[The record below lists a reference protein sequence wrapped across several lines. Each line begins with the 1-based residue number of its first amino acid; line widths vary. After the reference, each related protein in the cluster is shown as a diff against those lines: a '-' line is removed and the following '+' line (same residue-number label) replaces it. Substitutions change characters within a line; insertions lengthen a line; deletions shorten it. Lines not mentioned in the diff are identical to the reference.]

1 MKGVDFGTTTSLVAE
16 AKGFGSAVVPLG
28 TREAWLPSIVGLDGD
43 NWFTCEDA
51 SRLNE
56 EQILRSAKR
65 AITRNKGTFQISNG
79 REVVEVNADD
89 AIRKIL
95 STLVSKSSEAFVNLM
110 DDDVRLGCPAMWVGH
125 QRQRLIRL
133 ANQAGLSV
141 GEGTVIDEPI
151 AAGVAWMSNLL
162 EAKEE
167 LNGKVIVF
175 DMGGGTLDVAVLH
188 VVTAQNKEFSI
199 SVESAVG
206 IDQAGDLLDQSLAEL
221 LINKFFLRGIELRD
235 HVKFSQISGWIKAA
249 AKQAKVEL
257 STADETT
264 VVVNTE
270 IVDLP
275 ALTITRAEL
284 EDVFQTQ
291 LEEAFDTVWWAL
303 RAAVMA
309 EVVSP
314 QVQAGVKPSE
324 AIRRTETE
332 LASGVDYILLAGG
345 MSQVPA
351 VREKFEKAFPGKPI
365 WVGAERA
372 GSKIPGNSALMI
384 AQGLAYQNV
393 YERMNLHRPAFD
405 FILEWR
411 DSTTGEWLEE
421 LIYPAFS
428 PLYDSHSII
437 TTDSAKFRWHAK
449 PGTLP
454 TTGEGMI
461 RVRSM
466 SGQSLGFRSSN
477 AKTEFDADGIKF
489 RFGPS
494 SHDAVITLEPNGRI
508 FWRDCMG
515 YSESLRIQQWPVI
528 NLAEGIPWI
537 IYEAP
542 QNESHIDVL
551 VWHQRPYD

>member
-16 AKGFGSAVVPLG
+16 AKGLGSAVVPLG
-28 TREAWLPSIVGLDGD
+28 TRDPWLPSIVGLDGD
-43 NWFTCEDA
+43 KWYSCEDA
-51 SRLNE
+51 SMLNE
-56 EQILRSAKR
+56 DQILRSAKR
-65 AITRNKGTFQISNG
+65 AITRNKGSFLISNG
-79 REVVEVNADD
+79 QEVVEVNADD

-95 STLVSKSSEAFVNLM
+95 SALVEKSSADFVNLM

-162 EAKEE
+162 ESKVE

-175 DMGGGTLDVAVLH
+175 DMGGGTLDVAILH
-188 VVTAQNKEFSI
+188 VVTAQNSDFSI

-206 IDQAGDLLDQSLAEL
+206 IDQAGDLLDESIAEL
-221 LINKFFLRGIELRD
+221 LISKFENQGLRLRENPR
-235 HVKFSQISGWIKAA
+235 FMQIRGWIQAA

-257 STADETT
+257 SSVDQTT

-275 ALTITRAEL
+275 VLTVSREEL
-284 EDVFQTQ
+284 EKVFKEQ
-291 LEEAFDTVWWAL
+291 LDAAFDTVWWAL

-324 AIRRTETE
+324 AIRRTEAE
-332 LASGVDYILLAGG
+332 LAQGVDYILLAGG
-345 MSQVPA
+345 MAQVPA
-351 VREKFEKAFPGKPI
+351 VRNKFESAFPGKPI
-365 WVGAERA
+365 WVGSEKAD
-372 GSKIPGNSALMI
+372 SKVPGNSALMI

-405 FILEWR
+405 FVLEWR
-411 DSTTGEWLEE
+411 DNKTGEWLEQ

-437 TTDSAKFRWHAK
+437 ATDSAKYRWH
-449 PGTLP
+449 PHSGSLP
-454 TTGEGMI
+454 TSGEGMI

-466 SGQSLGFRSSN
+466 SGQSLGFRSSDE
-477 AKTEFDADGIKF
+477 KTKHDADGIKF

-494 SHDAVITLEPNGRI
+494 LSHAVVTLEPNGRI
-508 FWRDCMG
+508 FWRDSMG

-542 QNESHIDVL
+542 QNESHLDVL

>member
-16 AKGFGSAVVPLG
+16 AKSAGSAVVPLG
-28 TREAWLPSIVGLDGD
+28 TRDPWLPSIVGLEGD

-56 EQILRSAKR
+56 DQILRSVKR
-65 AITRNKGTFQISNG
+65 AITRNKGSFQVSNG
-79 REVVEVNADD
+79 EEIVTVDADD

-95 STLVSKSSEAFVNLM
+95 SALVAKSSEAFVNLM

-162 EAKEE
+162 EAKVE

-175 DMGGGTLDVAVLH
+175 DMGGGTLDVAILH
-188 VVTAQNKEFSI
+188 VVAAQHSDFSI

-206 IDQAGDLLDQSLAEL
+206 IDQAGDLLDQSLADL
-221 LINKFFLRGIELRD
+221 LIEKFERQGINLNEHPR
-235 HVKFSQISGWIKAA
+235 FTQIRGWIQSA

-257 STADETT
+257 SAVDSTT

-270 IVDLP
+270 IIDLP
-275 ALTITRAEL
+275 VLTVTRVEL
-284 EDVFQTQ
+284 ERVFQAQ
-291 LEEAFDTVWWAL
+291 LDEAFDTVWWAL

-314 QVQAGVKPSE
+314 QVQAGVRPSE
-324 AIRRTETE
+324 AIRRTEQE
-332 LASGVDYILLAGG
+332 LAKGVDYVLLAGG
-345 MSQVPA
+345 MAQVPA
-351 VREKFEKAFPGKPI
+351 VRKKFEEAFPGKPI
-365 WVGAERA
+365 WVGSEQA
-372 GSKIPGNSALMI
+372 GSKVSGNSALMI

-405 FILEWR
+405 FVLEWR
-411 DSTTGEWLEE
+411 DNKTGEWLEQV
-421 LIYPAFS
+421 IYPAFS
-428 PLYDSHSII
+428 PLYDSQTII
-437 TTDSAKFRWHAK
+437 ATDSAKYRWHPKA
-449 PGTLP
+449 GSLP
-454 TTGEGMI
+454 TSGEGMI

-466 SGQSLGFRSSN
+466 SGQSLGFRSSDE
-477 AKTEFDADGIKF
+477 KTQFDADGIKF
-489 RFGPS
+489 RFGTS
-494 SHDAVITLEPNGRI
+494 ESQAVVTLEPNGRI
-508 FWRDCMG
+508 FWRDSMG
-515 YSESLRIQQWPVI
+515 YSESLRIKQWPVI
-528 NLAEGIPWI
+528 NLAAGIPWI

-542 QNESHIDVL
+542 QNESHLDVL